1 MPKASTVKVITS
13 PLNEE
18 NKKITA
24 NALQNALVNLIDL
37 SLIGKQAHWNV
48 VGSNFRSVHLQL
60 DELIDL
66 VRGFS
71 DDVAERLSAIGA
83 NANGLATTIVSS
95 AKTKGFA
102 TEFTSTSDV
111 VGGVVDNL
119 KIVIDVVREG
129 IEGTE
134 DSDPVSQDLL
144 IAVADGLEKQHWMWQ
159 AQEA

>member
-1 MPKASTVKVITS
+1 MPKTSTAKVITS
-13 PLNEE
+13 PLSDE
-18 NKKITA
+18 NKKVTA

-83 NANGLATTIVSS
+83 NANGLASTIVSS

-102 TEFTSTSDV
+102 TEFTSTADV

-119 KIVIDVVREG
+119 KIVIDVIRDG
-129 IEGTE
+129 IGATE

>member
-1 MPKASTVKVITS
+1 MPKASTAKVITS
-13 PLNEE
+13 PLNEG
-18 NKKITA
+18 NKKVTA
-24 NALQNALVNLIDL
+24 DALQNALVNLIDL
-37 SLIGKQAHWNV
+37 ALIGKQAHWNV

-95 AKTKGFA
+95 SKTKGFA

-119 KIVIDVVREG
+119 KIVIDVIREG
-129 IEGTE
+129 IESTE

>member
-1 MPKASTVKVITS
+1 MSKIITS
-13 PLNEE
+13 PLSEE
-18 NKKITA
+18 NKKTTA
-24 NALQNALVNLIDL
+24 AALQDALVNLIDL

-66 VRGFS
+66 ARGFS
-71 DDVAERLSAIGA
+71 DDVAERISAIGA
-83 NANGLATTIVSS
+83 NANGLASTIVSS

-102 TEFTSTSDV
+102 TDFTSTSEI
-111 VGGVVDNL
+111 VGGIVDNL

-129 IEGTE
+129 IDATEG
-134 DSDPVSQDLL
+134 SDPVSQDLL